1 MTKQTL
7 VITGAS
13 GFVGN
18 SLANTALMNGYDV
31 VGIDKVLIE
40 NPDFHHIQADLSDP
54 GFGFLHSQFCSQ

>member
-18 SLANTALMNGYDV
+18 SLANTALKNGYEV
-31 VGIDKVLIE
+31 IGIDKVLI
-40 NPDFHHIQADLSDP
+40 QL
-54 GFGFLHSQFCSQ
+54 